1 MNDTLEP
8 ALRIAGL
15 RKSFGGV
22 RALQDVDLQVER
34 GQVLGL
40 LGQNGSGKSTL
51 VKILT
56 SVYVPD
62 GGDVYVFGARVALP
76 ARDPKK
82 TGIAVVHQDIGLEDS
97 LTVFEN
103 VEASVDFGT
112 KPLLPIRRKR
122 EWQALDALRAD
133 LKIDLDLDAPVST
146 LTPAKRTL
154 VGVLRAMRMLRDY
167 GSNTVLIMDEP
178 TSSLSA
184 PEAKQVTN
192 LLQRVAESGAG
203 VMFISHRLGEVLEV
217 CDSITV
223 LKDGIVTLSQPTGDL
238 TQSDLTHAMLGVR
251 MDSFYPARP
260 VNVKSDPA
268 LVITDLVSDDQLKGI
283 SVTINKGEIVGF
295 TGLTGMGQEDLPSL
309 LSGQRKAQSGSID
322 IEGTTSLA
330 SSADG
335 AIRQGVALVPGNRAR
350 DGGWLDASASENVT
364 LPVLAKL
371 SNKGV
376 LSPKREVE
384 YVAPLM
390 KSLSVRP
397 DDPRKRLGD
406 FSGGNQQKVIMA
418 KWLQTQP
425 KLLVLDEP
433 TQGVDAGAKHEILS
447 LIVDVANQGGAVVMV
462 SGDHEQLAHTC
473 NRVFVLHEGR
483 IVDEQIG
490 AAMSEESLI
499 KACNRASEAP

>member
-1 MNDTLEP
+1 MNNIQEP
-8 ALRIAGL
+8 AVRIEGL

-22 RALQDVDLQVER
+22 RALQDVDVQVQP
-34 GQVLGL
+34 GQILGL

-56 SVYVPD
+56 SVYTPD
-62 GGDVYVFGARVALP
+62 GGDVYVFGRRLSLP
-76 ARDPKK
+76 AKDPKR
-82 TGIAVVHQDIGLEDS
+82 TGISVVHQDIGLEDT

-103 VEASVDFGT
+103 VEASVDYGT
-112 KPLLPIRRKR
+112 KPFFPIRKRR
-122 EWQALDALRAD
+122 EWSELDAMRAD
-133 LKIDLDLDAPVST
+133 LMIDLDLDAPVSS

-167 GSNTVLIMDEP
+167 GSHAVLIMDEP

-184 PEAKQVTN
+184 PEAKKVTG
-192 LLQRVAESGAG
+192 LLRRVAESGAG

-223 LKDGIVTLSQPTGDL
+223 LKDGLVTLSQATGEL

-260 VNVKSDPA
+260 RNVKSEPA
-268 LVITDLVSDDQLKGI
+268 IVITDLTSDEQLNGI

-295 TGLTGMGQEDLPSL
+295 TGLTGMGQEDLPGL
-309 LSGQRKAQSGSID
+309 LSGQQRAKSGSIS
-322 IEGTTSLA
+322 IEGNIPLATS
-330 SSADG
+330 
-335 AIRQGVALVPGNRAR
+335 AIGTIGQGVALVPGNRAR
-350 DGGWLDASASENVT
+350 DGGWLDASATENVT
-364 LPVLAKL
+364 LPILSKL
-371 SNKGV
+371 SSKGV

-384 YVAPLM
+384 YVTPLM

-397 DDPRKRLGD
+397 DDPTKRLGD
-406 FSGGNQQKVIMA
+406 FSGGNQQKVILA
-418 KWLQTQP
+418 KWLQTEP

-447 LIVDVANQGGAVVMV
+447 LIVEVANKGSAVIMV

-490 AAMSEESLI
+490 DSMSEESLI
-499 KACNRASEAP
+499 TACNRA

>member
-1 MNDTLEP
+1 MTDIQEP
-8 ALRIAGL
+8 ALRIENL
-15 RKSFGGV
+15 CKSFGGV
-22 RALQDVDLQVER
+22 QALQNVDLQVQP

-62 GGDVYVFGARVALP
+62 GGNVYVFGRRLTMP
-76 ARDPKK
+76 AKDPKK

-112 KPLLPIRRKR
+112 KPLLPIRRR
-122 EWQALDALRAD
+122 HEWSELDSLRAE
-133 LKIDLDLDAPVST
+133 LKIDLDLNAPVSS

-154 VGVLRAMRMLRDY
+154 VGVLRAMRMLRDF

-192 LLQRVAESGAG
+192 LLRRVAESGAG

-217 CDSITV
+217 CDAITV
-223 LKDGIVTLSQPTGDL
+223 LKDGCVTLSQETGAL

-251 MDSFYPARP
+251 MESFYPDRP
-260 VNVKSDPA
+260 SNVRPEPA
-268 LVITDLVSDDQLKGI
+268 VVITDLSFDEQLNGI
-283 SVTINKGEIVGF
+283 TVTVNKGEIVGF
-295 TGLTGMGQEDLPSL
+295 TGLTGMGQEDLPAL
-309 LSGQRKAQSGSID
+309 LSGQRLATSGTIEID
-322 IEGTTSLA
+322 GNIPLATSAVGT
-330 SSADG
+330 
-335 AIRQGVALVPGNRAR
+335 IRQGVSLVPGNRAR
-350 DGGWLDASASENVT
+350 DGGWLDATAAENVT
-364 LPVLAKL
+364 LPVLGKL
-371 SNKGV
+371 STKGV
-376 LSPKREVE
+376 LSPKREVN

-418 KWLQTQP
+418 KWLQTNP

-447 LIVDVANQGGAVVMV
+447 LIVQVANEGGAVVMV

-490 AAMSEESLI
+490 DAMSEESLI
-499 KACNRASEAP
+499 AACNRAS